1 MPRFLGL
8 VFFSAVLLLL
18 TGCATPRHSPLSH
31 ANQTISIHR
40 AALPAGTVEFELF
53 LPSTRERAPL
63 LVVAHGFARSRRNMR
78 GWGEHLSQQGFVVAI
93 PNLPSFANHSN
104 NADAIVQLID
114 NICRDEKIGA
124 RIDAERIGV
133 IGFSSGGLATFLA
146 ASRSDRIDVWVG
158 LDPVDRREQAVAAA
172 GKVKC
177 AVVALLA
184 EPADCNKNA
193 NWLAVKYPADVQSE
207 TKVIP
212 SSIHTDCES
221 PTDAL
226 AEIACGKPDP
236 ARTKLFL
243 EAATVALRRHL
254 VNTTQK
260 PLANR

>member
-8 VFFSAVLLLL
+8 VFFSNVLLLL
-18 TGCATPRHSPLSH
+18 TGCATPRHSPVSH
-31 ANQTISIHR
+31 ENQTISIHR
-40 AALPAGTVEFELF
+40 IALPAGTVEYELF
-53 LPSTRERAPL
+53 LTSTHERAPL
-63 LVVAHGFARSRRNMR
+63 VIVAHGFARSRRNMR

-93 PNLPSFANHSN
+93 PNLPSFANHSH

-114 NICRDEKIGA
+114 NICRDAKIGA
-124 RIDAERIGV
+124 RIDDERIGV

-146 ASRSDRIDVWVG
+146 ASRSGRIDVWVG
-158 LDPVDRREQAVAAA
+158 LDPVDRRQQAVAAA

-193 NWLAVKYPADVQSE
+193 NWRAVKYVDNSRVE
-207 TKVIP
+207 TMVIP
-212 SSIHTDCES
+212 NSIHTDCES

-243 EAATVALRRHL
+243 DAASNAMRRHL